1 MRALFWCPWPNADEW
16 LALLRQKGPELEF
29 LISSEIDAPETIE
42 AAIVWQPPSGLLER
56 LSGLRC
62 ILVLGAGVDHLL
74 APGMRLPDVP
84 LVRIVDPVMAERM
97 ASWVLAAVLFGHRQL
112 DVYVRQQRE
121 RSWRRHAARDTA
133 DVRVGVLGLGA
144 MGSACASRLAQ
155 VGYRVA
161 GWSRTPK
168 ALAGIEGFTGSET
181 WPSFLARSD
190 FLICLL
196 PLTPETRGILNA
208 RTFAALPEGAFVINA
223 GRGGHLI
230 ESDLLSALDD
240 DHLAGAVL
248 DVFEEEPLPAQHPLW
263 AHPKVLITPH
273 IASITNP
280 ETGAEQIIAAMRA
293 IRRGEMPPNTVDR
306 RHHY

>member
-1 MRALFWCPWPNADEW
+1 M
-16 LALLRQKGPELEF
+16 
-29 LISSEIDAPETIE
+29 
-42 AAIVWQPPSGLLER
+42 
-56 LSGLRC
+56 
-62 ILVLGAGVDHLL
+62 
-74 APGMRLPDVP
+74 
-84 LVRIVDPVMAERM
+84 
-97 ASWVLAAVLFGHRQL
+97 
-112 DVYVRQQRE
+112 
-121 RSWRRHAARDTA
+121 
-133 DVRVGVLGLGA
+133 GLGA
-144 MGSACASRLAQ
+144 MGRACASRLAQ

-168 ALAGIEGFTGSET
+168 ALTGIEGFTGSRD
-181 WPSFLARSD
+181 WPAFLARSD

-230 ESDLLSALDD
+230 EGDLRSALDD
-240 DHLAGAVL
+240 GHLSGAVL
-248 DVFEEEPLPAQHPLW
+248 DVFEEEPLPPEHPLW

-306 RHHY
+306 RHRY